1 MVLKKMVLKKMVLT
15 LSREGELSSPT
26 WQSGWRIMAT
36 LFPGDGFAAGVMW
49 CSGFVGQRYC
59 SLPCRIQ
66 ARQQQSRSANRHQ
79 QSPEGRADHRDWQR
93 EYRHRRRIRAS
104 VTDQGST
111 SIASSGRM
119 PTCDARS
126 ARTTT
131 EVGFAAA
138 PVQPLTSL
146 TWQRAVGKL
155 DPLFLSCAWC
165 GCGAVSSIS
174 SPNPAILG
182 F

>member
-1 MVLKKMVLKKMVLT
+1 
-15 LSREGELSSPT
+15 
-26 WQSGWRIMAT
+26 
-36 LFPGDGFAAGVMW
+36 
-49 CSGFVGQRYC
+49 
-59 SLPCRIQ
+59 
-66 ARQQQSRSANRHQ
+66 
-79 QSPEGRADHRDWQR
+79 
-93 EYRHRRRIRAS
+93 